1 MAPARAGLPDS
12 RTQPSHPS
20 VSTHLRMLRL
30 VRARYPS
37 TDRTEIASPRVFSQR
52 ELGASSFVS
61 RLAASH
67 RPYRVPYR
75 TDEQFTSCC
84 SPPRVAT
91 TQLQADYKLRCLEE
105 DFHLSDRVR
114 SQAHWHGRPGHD
126 RTRAGSRVI
135 GTGCPGHAA
144 WGERSLAQGPNA
156 VRPYATAESHSAL
169 HHAAPAA
176 PPTTGK
182 KAPLATQPPR
192 DTLPHNAYRQF
203 PVRG

>member
-1 MAPARAGLPDS
+1 MAPARAGLPDLRTRPS
-12 RTQPSHPS
+12 RPS

-105 DFHLSDRVR
+105 DSHLSDRMR
-114 SQAHWHGRPGHD
+114 SQAHWHGRP
-126 RTRAGSRVI
+126 ARVRSWPGRPCHAPGRWI
-135 GTGCPGHAA
+135 AASLLVGAPHGVPWRRPCRREGHAR
-144 WGERSLAQGPNA
+144 G
-156 VRPYATAESHSAL
+156 
-169 HHAAPAA
+169 
-176 PPTTGK
+176 
-182 KAPLATQPPR
+182 APLR
-192 DTLPHNAYRQF
+192 RN
-203 PVRG
+203 PVQRGLSVAGRGREVVSPQLSVLS

>member
-1 MAPARAGLPDS
+1 LAPARAGLPDL
-12 RTQPSHPS
+12 RTRPSHPS
-20 VSTHLRMLRL
+20 VSTHLWMLRL

-67 RPYRVPYR
+67 RPHRVPYR

-105 DFHLSDRVR
+105 DSHLSDRMR
-114 SQAHWHGRPGHD
+114 SQAHWHGRPARDFHRQG
-126 RTRAGSRVI
+126 
-135 GTGCPGHAA
+135 GHATSGA
-144 WGERSLAQGPNA
+144 NG
-156 VRPYATAESHSAL
+156 
-169 HHAAPAA
+169 
-176 PPTTGK
+176 
-182 KAPLATQPPR
+182 
-192 DTLPHNAYRQF
+192 TLPRQRARRPRYVISRLCRCARNKRWLAF
-203 PVRG
+203 SVKMSKHFIPFK